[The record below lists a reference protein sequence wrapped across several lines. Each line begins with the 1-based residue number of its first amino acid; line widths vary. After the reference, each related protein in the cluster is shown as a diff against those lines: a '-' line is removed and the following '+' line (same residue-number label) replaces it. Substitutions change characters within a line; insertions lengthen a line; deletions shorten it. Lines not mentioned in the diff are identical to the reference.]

1 MTLRTD
7 NDLTTENSGVRIPR
21 GKPKTYTTDEEAKQ
35 KKKEY
40 NRQYLKDNK
49 EKYKEVQKKWRED
62 NKEKVKL
69 YAEKNKEKSKEKSE
83 NSKEDLKEYM
93 REYNRKY
100 YQENK
105 EKILEKKK
113 DENYL
118 KVSRREKVCK
128 ICNGIY
134 KNNQVT
140 LHNKTKF
147 HQKALN
153 LVSAEKNEVLP

>member
-21 GKPKTYTTDEEAKQ
+21 GKPKVYSTEEEAKQ
-35 KKKEY
+35 KKREY
-40 NRQYLKDNK
+40 NKQYLKDNK

-69 YAEKNKEKSKEKSE
+69 YAEKNKKEYYENNKEK
-83 NSKEDLKEYM
+83 M
-93 REYNRKY
+93 QEYNKAY
-100 YQENK
+100 YQEHK
-105 EKILEKKK
+105 EEILKKRKNENHLKI
-113 DENYL
+113 Y
-118 KVSRREKVCK
+118 RREKVCEV
-128 ICNGIY
+128 CNGIY

-153 LVSAEKNEVLP
+153 LASAEKKEDVLT